1 MTQRTFQA
9 ALLLAAVSWLGAC
22 SSPTSSTELSVDV
35 TANPD
40 PATASESHGVT
51 YQVTNADS
59 TYSTYEYSYRASFT
73 ATIQETGGTALDI
86 TALDLKVQQATGG
99 IVITPSGGDQIY
111 FKFNSSAVTNHINAK
126 GSAEVGFDVWY
137 RLPNGGREA
146 LVTVGMSFKDKD
158 DNTYSKTLQVKVAP

>member
-1 MTQRTFQA
+1 MTQRPFQA

-40 PATASESHGVT
+40 PTTASESHGVT

-146 LVTVGMSFKDKD
+146 LVTVGLSFKDKD
-158 DNTYSKTLQVKVAP
+158 DNTYSKTLQVKIAP